1 MSWFKRNKGI
11 DKTDDLDLSA
21 CFDSFNKHWQQT
33 FEIIDR
39 FQVSI
44 TFLFLCNLI
53 LNELGRL
60 PYNFYILVFN
70 LVYFV
75 AKDVPVIDN
84 CIYLQTFLYDL

>member
-1 MSWFKRNKGI
+1 MSWFKRNKGVE
-11 DKTDDLDLSA
+11 KTDDLDLSA

-44 TFLFLCNLI
+44 KFLFLCNLI
-53 LNELGRL
+53 FQTLNVLGSL
-60 PYNFYILVFN
+60 WYNFINIIN

-75 AKDVPVIDN
+75 TK
-84 CIYLQTFLYDL
+84 

>member
-11 DKTDDLDLSA
+11 EKTDDLDLSA

-44 TFLFLCNLI
+44 KYYFILFSNI
-53 LNELGRL
+53 N
-60 PYNFYILVFN
+60 
-70 LVYFV
+70 
-75 AKDVPVIDN
+75 
-84 CIYLQTFLYDL
+84 